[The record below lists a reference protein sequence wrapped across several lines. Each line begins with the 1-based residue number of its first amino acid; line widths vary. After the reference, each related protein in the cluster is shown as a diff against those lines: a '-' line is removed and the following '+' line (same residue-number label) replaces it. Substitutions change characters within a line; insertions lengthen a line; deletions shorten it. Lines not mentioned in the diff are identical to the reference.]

1 MRRNKN
7 ILKNK
12 KYNIRKED
20 FGIVKEFLL
29 FLNYIG
35 FKKTIDGYVLE
46 KYIIKLDNYTQ
57 ITFFKIEDTNTKI
70 QMFELEWNIML
81 HSCDFAEYLISDNPD
96 EVLRNVLNNFKNGI
110 KEEMKSYIRK
120 KTINN
125 LIK

>member
-1 MRRNKN
+1 
-7 ILKNK
+7 
-12 KYNIRKED
+12 
-20 FGIVKEFLL
+20 
-29 FLNYIG
+29 
-35 FKKTIDGYVLE
+35 
-46 KYIIKLDNYTQ
+46 
-57 ITFFKIEDTNTKI
+57 
-70 QMFELEWNIML
+70 MFELEWNIML